1 MQKAASIDESSSNSL
16 RQRLA
21 QLETENKALREI
33 LKISYKQSREVTHI
47 DQNIQVHLTIE
58 FC

>member
-47 DQNIQVHLTIE
+47 DQNIQVH
-58 FC
+58 